1 MPGTIRPALPHEGI
15 ALTDLVIRSKAYWG
29 YDSAFL
35 AASRPA
41 LTLTARRIAEDVVY
55 VYQDGQQALGVY
67 DLRIVATRGDVDL
80 FFVAPA
86 AIRTGV
92 GRALWQHLVDQ
103 ARHRGVRRLMIESDG
118 AYILSLTGRFAG
130 CRGPVLVA
138 MRSPKR
144 GFPVMGRCVT
154 FVPTDASAGLPPVKL
169 SM

>member
-103 ARHRGVRRLMIESDG
+103 ARHRGVRRLMIESDP
-118 AYILSLTGRFAG
+118 FA
-130 CRGPVLVA
+130 
-138 MRSPKR
+138 R
-144 GFPVMGRCVT
+144 GFYEAMGARIVGD
-154 FVPTDASAGLPPVKL
+154 VPSGAVPGRRLPLLEFAVAAAVPPDAR
-169 SM
+169 